1 MQKPFAYSPVHK
13 IAQVSSLSRRQLS
26 IIAIA
31 GVIMVFVI
39 SFALVIRQFGKSD
52 SAAHSNLSSSSAFSS
67 GMPLP

>member
-1 MQKPFAYSPVHK
+1 MQKPFAYSPSHK

-31 GVIMVFVI
+31 VVIMVFVI
-39 SFALVIRQFGKSD
+39 SFALVIRQ
-52 SAAHSNLSSSSAFSS
+52 AAHSNLSSSSPFSS

>member
-31 GVIMVFVI
+31 GVIMVFMI

-52 SAAHSNLSSSSAFSS
+52 SAAHSNLPSPSAFSS